1 VTSYVLKEVRVRTYG
16 PAAVV
21 QARGEYTRPDG
32 TTGTSR
38 YTDVWALQDG
48 KWKAVSA
55 QITRIQ
61 SPK

>member
-1 VTSYVLKEVRVRTYG
+1 MRTAALG
-16 PAAVV
+16 ILILSVGAVV
-21 QARGEYTRPDG
+21 QARGEFVRPDG

-48 KWKAVSA
+48 KWKTVSA

-61 SPK
+61 VPPK